1 MDDDVETYVRA
12 LKKSADYLGKEINP
26 IELAA
31 LIRRFKK
38 LNPEADYRA
47 VDWVGVWDDKLT
59 YNELIESFQRNYPG
73 FRWKE
78 AEEIS
83 EEVFNAMRKK
93 RIEEVVETIK
103 ELDEESLRELYEL
116 LKKELEPEA
125 EIKPEPIPEKP
136 EKTVVQEVTPM
147 PTPVQEAPTITLEV
161 LAKYPVLPETRTF
174 FESFTVEEL
183 DHLADATKKR
193 VLEAIERGEKG
204 VLPRKDAVED
214 LLTFGLA
221 RVLCI
226 AIGEPWLLR
235 RWALAEAARMERYLH
250 TEVTPLKETV
260 LKSVLNLEIVD
271 DRRLNDEFEYRIHY
285 AKYLQLIRELSGP
298 EWRLVNRM
306 LTKGYVYLTE
316 AEAVRLFRQRAY
328 QRLSSTE
335 GAPKVT
341 IKQLPPKLQEAAE
354 DVAKELVKLRS
365 AYEEFTLTPATGDWP
380 PCMEA
385 IRARIADAS
394 HKELFTIT
402 AFLINRGYSKEE
414 ILALLAERPDF
425 NEKIA
430 RYQVEH
436 IAGERG
442 SRTRY
447 RPPSCQTMRS
457 FGLCVENGKLCP
469 RWIRNPLEFR
479 KPDRQKD
486 PQKQQTTQTPP

>member
-1 MDDDVETYVRA
+1 VDEEIEAYVRA
-12 LKKSADYLGKEINP
+12 LKKSADYLGKEVNP

-47 VDWVGVWDDKLT
+47 IDWVGVWDPMLT
-59 YNELIESFQRNYPG
+59 YSEQIESFQRNYPG
-73 FRWKE
+73 YRWRE
-78 AEEIS
+78 AEEVS
-83 EEVFNAMRKK
+83 EEAFEHARKRK
-93 RIEEVVETIK
+93 LKEVVEVVR
-103 ELDEESLRELYEL
+103 ELDEESLKELFEL
-116 LKKELEPEA
+116 IKKELEPEA
-125 EIKPEPIPEKP
+125 EVEPEVLREKP
-136 EKTVVQEVTPM
+136 QEAVVQEVTPM

-221 RVLCI
+221 RVHVI
-226 AIGEPWLLR
+226 TIGEPWLLR

-316 AEAVRLFRQRAY
+316 AEVVRLFRQLAY
-328 QRLSSTE
+328 QWLSSTE
-335 GAPKVT
+335 GVPKIT
-341 IKQLPPKLQEAAE
+341 IKQLPARLQEAAE
-354 DVAKELVKLRS
+354 DIMRELVKLRS
-365 AYEEFTLTPATGDWP
+365 SYEPVTAPVSGDWP

-385 IRARIADAS
+385 IRARVAEAS
-394 HKELFTIT
+394 HKELFTLT
-402 AFLINRGYSKEE
+402 AFMINKGHSKEE

-425 NEKIA
+425 NERIA

-447 RPPSCQTMRS
+447 RPPSCSTMRTL
-457 FGLCVENGKLCP
+457 GLCVEGGKYCP
-469 RWIRNPLEFR
+469 RWIKNPLQY
-479 KPDRQKD
+479 QKD
-486 PQKQQTTQTPP
+486 QPKQTTQTPP